1 MFWWIPHAR
10 VFGPVISSREPTNI
24 HQLNPNIH
32 ILVEFPYYNSLN
44 ILVKNASLQLVGSS
58 AVLVGSSPG
67 KGFRVSNA
75 FWGQMAQKKTTGM
88 SSGCFQHFRCPQE
101 ILNSWIVHIWFTYDS
116 HMINMHMI
124 KVLVLSWKN
133 GENMLFDSPSPN
145 IMAFGPCWA
154 RLDLNHSF
162 LFTLD
167 WSVVPVPVFFPSLM
181 EFLDSLRD
189 WTQLLKYGSSANQ
202 EKRAVFITH
211 FYFIFNHRILVYS
224 RIAI

>member
-101 ILNSWIVHIWFTYDS
+101 ILNSWIVHIWFTYDKHAYDKS
-116 HMINMHMI
+116 AGFIMEKWGKHVVWLAKPEHHGFWAMLGP
-124 KVLVLSWKN
+124 VGFESLVPVH
-133 GENMLFDSPSPN
+133 F
-145 IMAFGPCWA
+145 
-154 RLDLNHSF
+154 RLKCSSCSCFFSITYGVPGFPKRLNTTSQIWIQCKPRKTSCVYHPF
-162 LFTLD
+162 LFHLQ
-167 WSVVPVPVFFPSLM
+167 P
-181 EFLDSLRD
+181 
-189 WTQLLKYGSSANQ
+189 
-202 EKRAVFITH
+202 
-211 FYFIFNHRILVYS
+211 
-224 RIAI
+224 